1 MYWADVQISNQSN
14 NNTSPQFGNLRLRPG
29 SANYGSYLRFG
40 DGDYAFIAE
49 QVDDKLTYKAGWH
62 NFVTGQV
69 NAAVGLR
76 LGGAVS
82 GTSLSGGCLIEWD
95 SQNNAI
101 KVNGNI
107 YATGFVSALGAGSG
121 GSSGT
126 LVLDTLTINSSLEF
140 GGSSNI
146 NYDSYDDVLY
156 FTTGS
161 NGFSFNGGYF
171 EVFGP
176 IYAGDQ
182 LEVNGSV
189 YIKNNGGLFL
199 GGSRLYLDAT
209 RYIYGSNGHLYFYN
223 GSTTITLA

>member
-1 MYWADVQISNQSN
+1 MRWHVRI
-14 NNTSPQFGNLRLRPG
+14 RPD
-29 SANYGSYLRFG
+29 SAYYGGYLRFG

-76 LGGAVS
+76 IGGTVS
-82 GTSLSGGCLIEWD
+82 GSSLSGGGLIEWD
-95 SQNNAI
+95 SSKNAL

-121 GSSGT
+121 VGT
-126 LVLDTLTINSSLEF
+126 LQLETLTITNSLNF

-146 NYDSYDDVLY
+146 NYDSDDDLLY

-161 NGFSFNGGYF
+161 NGFSFTGGYF
-171 EVFGP
+171 EVSGP

-209 RYIYGSNGHLYFYN
+209 RYIYVSNGHLYFNN